1 MLHLPGVLA
10 GLDHRR
16 ISPVKVP
23 AGKAQMQ
30 QILILPL
37 QIQLRFPQTRRI
49 FCPKTGFWQSGE
61 DPGSVL
67 ERWKEGLA

>member
-1 MLHLPGVLA
+1 
-10 GLDHRR
+10 
-16 ISPVKVP
+16 
-23 AGKAQMQ
+23 MQ

-49 FCPKTGFWQSGE
+49 FRPKTGFWQSGE